1 MFRTI
6 WYIWNGG
13 IAMTKALKTKEERIE
28 LRVRPQD
35 KRLLEKAAQAQGLSL
50 SSYLVTKSIHAAHED
65 AAVYKTYSPAPKDLN
80 LFLRLLDNPP
90 APNEKLK
97 AAARRYQK
105 EIS

>member
-1 MFRTI
+1 MS
-6 WYIWNGG
+6 
-13 IAMTKALKTKEERIE
+13 KALKTKEERIE

-50 SSYLVTKSIHAAHED
+50 SSYLVTRSLHAAQED
-65 AAVYKTYSPAPKDLN
+65 AAPVKTYVPAKRDVD
-80 LFLRLLDNPP
+80 LFLRLLEAPP
-90 APNEKLK
+90 VPNEKLK

>member
-1 MFRTI
+1 MFEAEVMT
-6 WYIWNGG
+6 
-13 IAMTKALKTKEERIE
+13 MTKALKTKQERIE

-50 SSYLVTKSIHAAHED
+50 SSYLVTRSLHAAQED
-65 AAVYKTYSPAPKDLN
+65 AIPVKTYVSSKRDVD
-80 LFLRLLDNPP
+80 LFLRLLETPP

-105 EIS
+105 EMS

>member
-1 MFRTI
+1 MT
-6 WYIWNGG
+6 
-13 IAMTKALKTKEERIE
+13 MTKALKTKEERIE

-65 AAVYKTYSPAPKDLN
+65 AAVYKTYSPDPKDLN

>member
-1 MFRTI
+1 MT
-6 WYIWNGG
+6 
-13 IAMTKALKTKEERIE
+13 MTKALKTKEERIE

-50 SSYLVTKSIHAAHED
+50 SSYLVTRSLHAAQED
-65 AAVYKTYSPAPKDLN
+65 AIPVKTYVPLKRDVD
-80 LFLRLLDNPP
+80 LFLRLLENPP